1 MELIPISKK
10 KEKITISFCNEPAAE
25 DVTGS
30 MLYIETPNHK
40 ILVDAGLHQ
49 TNDRYED
56 FLVNNRKPKDFKP
69 KEIDLIF
76 FTHNHGDHCLLAPKL
91 YKDGCRAKS
100 IVSQDSTGVLAQ
112 MIMDCAQINMRDVLV
127 INTQQNKNYDSL
139 YAIEEAEFFMKFVS
153 EYPVNEKIKLDNEIS
168 FMLIPSGHLL
178 GSVQVLLYITIGMCT
193 KTILVTGDLG
203 NKQIDNRFVGKF
215 VPVDHADLVIGESTY
230 GDRPD
235 LKTELKER
243 ENDLQKLKSIINT
256 QVCEMHGRVLIP
268 TFAQSRIQQLV
279 AMIYELY
286 KNDTNFTHKIY
297 VDSPLSIRIFK
308 EYSSVLEGKDLE
320 IFNEMLGWKNLQF
333 IQESED
339 SKALVA
345 SKEPCVILSTAGMC
359 NVGRVRHH
367 LKALVGNPNAT
378 ILFVGYSTPGTLASL
393 LKDPKRDTIT
403 IDTKEYPIRCAS
415 YLLKSLSGHAPYWQ
429 LVDYYSSINCSKII
443 LHHGSQKAKQG
454 LKNGLEKELSK
465 KCNTAR
471 VVIANS
477 SLKFNL

>member
-1 MELIPISKK
+1 
-10 KEKITISFCNEPAAE
+10 
-25 DVTGS
+25 

-76 FTHNHGDHCLLAPKL
+76 YTHNHGDHCLLAPKL
-91 YKDGCRAKS
+91 YKEGCRAKS
-100 IVSQDSTGVLAQ
+100 IISQSSKGVLTQ

-139 YAIEEAEFFMKFVS
+139 YSVEEAEFFMNFVS
-153 EYPVNEKIKLDNEIS
+153 EYPINEKIELDDEIS
-168 FMLIPSGHLL
+168 FKLIPSGHLL

-203 NKQIDNRFVGKF
+203 NQKINNYFVGNF
-215 VPVDHADLVIGESTY
+215 VPVEHADIVIGESTY
-230 GDRPD
+230 GDRPE
-235 LKTELKER
+235 LKTGQKER
-243 ENDLQKLKSIINT
+243 ENDLQKLKSVIDT
-256 QVCEMHGRVLIP
+256 QVCDMHGRVLIP
-268 TFAQSRIQQLV
+268 TFAQGRCQQLA
-279 AMIYELY
+279 AMLY
-286 KNDTNFTHKIY
+286 KLYKDDSNFTYKVY
-297 VDSPLSIRIFK
+297 VDSPLAIRIFK
-308 EYSSVLEGKDLE
+308 EYSSVLEGENLE
-320 IFNEMLGWKNLQF
+320 IFNEMLKWDNLKF
-333 IQESED
+333 VQESED

-345 SKEPCVILSTAGMC
+345 SKEPCVVLSTAGMC

-393 LKDPKRDTIT
+393 LKDPKRDTVT

-415 YLLKSLSGHAPYWQ
+415 YSLKSLSGHAPYWQ
-429 LVDYYSSINCSKII
+429 LVDYYSSIKCSKII
-443 LHHGSQKAKQG
+443 LHHGAPESKSG
-454 LKNGLEKELSK
+454 LKKGLEKELSD

-477 SLKFNL
+477 SLKFTI